1 VCHIYIRPFC
11 SLSSAYSW
19 AVEVAGPTIR
29 IEVHDTG
36 EGIPPDKLRSIF
48 EPFAGLDARNLSL
61 SQGRRVRRVIG
72 QSVPPLQCRSHNWR
86 PTRAHLRSAAIQSD
100 RAPTRRVSISHAY
113 GLPAIVAARGGRRGF
128 GEKSLTTTLLSLS
141 NGDERMTYR
150 RVSRN
155 RQKSR

>member
-1 VCHIYIRPFC
+1 MCGG
-11 SLSSAYSW
+11 SSANASRRPS
-19 AVEVAGPTIR
+19 AGHTTDGLPEPT
-29 IEVHDTG
+29 
-36 EGIPPDKLRSIF
+36 
-48 EPFAGLDARNLSL
+48 
-61 SQGRRVRRVIG
+61 
-72 QSVPPLQCRSHNWR
+72 
-86 PTRAHLRSAAIQSD
+86 LRSAAIQSD

-155 RQKSR
+155 RQQSR